1 MLGTN
6 RAHIDTSQETN
17 ETVNGNLIELES
29 IKSIKPQTYGMI
41 PDVSRKEHRYIW
53 HKNRVPYNPPTFE
66 YMSPNKEPK
75 NKKPESQ
82 ERAPTPPPSPE
93 ITPIA
98 SPTMTLPIKSPE
110 LTEKLSRLRKLK
122 TDPDIEELLKSIRA
136 RRLH

>member
-1 MLGTN
+1 M
-6 RAHIDTSQETN
+6 
-17 ETVNGNLIELES
+17 
-29 IKSIKPQTYGMI
+29 
-41 PDVSRKEHRYIW
+41 W
-53 HKNRVPYNPPTFE
+53 
-66 YMSPNKEPK
+66 PNKEPT